1 MQAPTRRDAPVQS
14 QPTPHHIAIIM
25 DGNGRWAH
33 QRGLPRLLGHRAGS
47 KNVRSIIMA
56 SITRRIRYLT
66 LYVFS
71 TENWSR
77 PTYEVRGLMRLL
89 SEVIVREVETLH
101 HDGVQLRHLGRLDD
115 LPAVLQ
121 RRIRRA
127 VDLTKTNAAI
137 TVTIA
142 LNYGGRADIVDA
154 MRAIAARGIPP
165 QQIDEDC
172 IAAFLGTRG
181 LPDPDLIIRTGG
193 EQRFSNFLLWQA
205 AYSEYWTTSVLW
217 PDFNAEHLDQALGDY
232 ARRKR
237 RFGGVPDEL
246 AQHAE

>member
-1 MQAPTRRDAPVQS
+1 MQAPTRSNTPVQW
-14 QPTPHHIAIIM
+14 QTTPPRHIAIIM
-25 DGNGRWAH
+25 DGNGRWAN

-47 KNVRSIIMA
+47 KNVRSIITA
-56 SITRRIRYLT
+56 SIARGIRYLT

-77 PTYEVRGLMRLL
+77 PTYEVKGLMSLL
-89 SEVIVREVETLH
+89 SEVIAREVEWLH
-101 HDGVQLRHLGRLDD
+101 REDVQLRHLGRLGD
-115 LPAVLQ
+115 LPVVLQ
-121 RRIRRA
+121 RRIRQA
-127 VDLTKTNAAI
+127 VDLTQTNATI

-154 MRAIAARGIPP
+154 IRAIAAQGIPL

-172 IAAFLGTRG
+172 IAAFLGTCG

-205 AYSEYWTTSVLW
+205 AYSEYWTTPVLW
-217 PDFNAEHLDQALGDY
+217 PDFAAEHLDEAIQDY
-232 ARRKR
+232 AQRER
-237 RFGGVPDEL
+237 RFGSFVMNCPT
-246 AQHAE
+246 